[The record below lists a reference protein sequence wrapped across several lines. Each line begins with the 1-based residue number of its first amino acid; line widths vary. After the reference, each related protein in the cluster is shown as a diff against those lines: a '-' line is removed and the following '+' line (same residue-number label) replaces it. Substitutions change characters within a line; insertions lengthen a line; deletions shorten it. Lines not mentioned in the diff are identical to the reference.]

1 MKLTLYDY
9 DSQFRPSLLS
19 FLLRLILFLYDFLHL
34 LKSLPEVLVLAWVK
48 SPSAAPVKRLFELTL
63 LVNLDSA
70 TVDAYCSVPFN
81 KGRDLSL

>member
-1 MKLTLYDY
+1 MNLNLNNY

-19 FLLRLILFLYDFLHL
+19 FLLGLILFLYDFLHL

-48 SPSAAPVKRLFELTL
+48 SPSAAPVKRLFILTL
-63 LVNLDSA
+63 LIDLDSA
-70 TVDAYCSVPFN
+70 TMDAHCSIPFD